1 MKGINYLKLGELYNC
16 PKKKVDEN
24 WMKGMGGKKKK
35 KRKAWENMG
44 KKKKTSFF
52 KMMSVSMHL
61 CRPNLAECSS
71 DPGLRDLSVSWCQLC
86 H

>member
-44 KKKKTSFF
+44 KKK
-52 KMMSVSMHL
+52 
-61 CRPNLAECSS
+61 NLI
-71 DPGLRDLSVSWCQLC
+71 L
-86 H
+86 